1 MNLAGTTFRAVSNSK
16 NGSLN
21 SETEMRFTSD
31 EGLVIGTYSGGTIVA
46 GQVLGKRLS
55 ESTMEML
62 YHGATINGEVQA
74 GRAQARFAKD
84 ADDQLR
90 MYLDWHW
97 LTGDQSQG
105 QSEWLLVSCAP
116 VQLRPPVNKSLDL
129 SGGERFG
136 TSLMRSRG

>member
-1 MNLAGTTFRAVSNSK
+1 
-16 NGSLN
+16 
-21 SETEMRFTSD
+21 MRFTSD

-90 MYLDWHW
+90 MYLDWQW
-97 LTGDQSQG
+97 LTGDQSRG
-105 QSEWLLVSCAP
+105 QSEWLLV
-116 VQLRPPVNKSLDL
+116 
-129 SGGERFG
+129 
-136 TSLMRSRG
+136 